1 MTVIFSY
8 NIYRDLNVHGEG
20 FSLINQTSHIITI
33 GEANYSSSTVKCG
46 SYFTT
51 PGYQNCA

>member
-20 FSLINQTSHIITI
+20 FFLINQTSHIITI
-33 GEANYSSSTVKCG
+33 GKANYSSSTVKCG

>member
-8 NIYRDLNVHGEG
+8 NIYRDLNVHEG
-20 FSLINQTSHIITI
+20 FFLINQTSHIITI